1 MAQCGLR
8 EYAIHQRQRMAV
20 MDNWRIWLGR
30 LGALSAQICRISGL
44 IVSLYDDFTW
54 KLDAQGWFTGVGL
67 RAVVIYLDAAAAK
80 KQYPRSD
87 CGPIDRRK

>member
-1 MAQCGLR
+1 MR
-8 EYAIHQRQRMAV
+8 K
-20 MDNWRIWLGR
+20 
-30 LGALSAQICRISGL
+30 LSALICEIVGL

-80 KQYPRSD
+80 NNTHARIV
-87 CGPIDRRK
+87 GR